1 MSDQPCPVELIRTAL
16 RHHWREAEHGPR
28 AARALLA
35 QAARLATQ
43 VAVGTAAAGQLAA
56 LDQVAVQLEALDHP
70 AGRLLTKSLRR
81 EHAVWQA
88 HVERS
93 ECGAGICFRRPTP
106 PCQAACPANLDIP
119 SFIADIGHHRYDE
132 AVQVIV
138 QDNPLPMTCGLVC
151 PAPCETACLR
161 GQTTGEPLFIR
172 PMKAVASRQALKR
185 FGGYHL
191 PERAPATGKRIAVVG
206 SGPAGL
212 AASYFLAVR
221 GHRVDIFEEQED
233 AGGMLRYGIPAY
245 RLPPELLD
253 IELAQ
258 IERLGVAIHTS
269 HRIDDLDGLRTHG
282 FDAVLVAP
290 GFQLSRLLPF
300 PGSDLPIVK
309 GGMDFLRAV
318 RSGLDPHLQGR
329 IVVIGGGNVA
339 IDVALTAA
347 RQGASQVTMVCLE
360 ARHEMPAS
368 RSEIDVALAEGIS
381 IQNGWG
387 PLEATADGH
396 ITFQQCTRVFDADG
410 RFAPSFEPK
419 RQLGLD
425 ADVILLAVGQSL
437 DARGIDASG
446 IEIRRGLLA
455 TDPATLQTREIGIF
469 ASGDAAHGPRTV
481 VAAVRAGKQAAASI
495 DAWLR
500 HEAIDPHWSDPQQR
514 DHVEPLA
521 VAASA
526 RSRQPRHPM
535 PELPLDQRQD
545 YRQIELGLSQA
556 DADEEAGRCLR
567 CDMCIGCGL
576 CQLACS
582 EVGAEA
588 LRMEETS
595 AGRLVFKDFERP
607 SERCIGCGACA
618 QVCPTGAISIA
629 DVDGVRNTVITG
641 TVVKSQALLACD
653 RCGQPFQSAAQRSL
667 VAGRVGAQAEAHFRQ
682 RLCPACARQAQ
693 ARERLGVSAPA

>member
-1 MSDQPCPVELIRTAL
+1 MSDQPCPVDLLRTAL

-28 AARALLA
+28 AERALLA

-43 VAVGTAAAGQLAA
+43 VAVGTAVPCQLDALEHAAAE
-56 LDQVAVQLEALDHP
+56 LEAFGHP
-70 AGRLLTKSLRR
+70 AGRLLAKSLRR
-81 EHAVWQA
+81 ERAVWQA
-88 HVERS
+88 HIERGKC
-93 ECGAGICFRRPTP
+93 EAGTCFQRPTP
-106 PCQAACPANLDIP
+106 PCQAACPATLDIP
-119 SFIADIGHHRYDE
+119 SFIAHIGHHRYDE
-132 AVQVIV
+132 AVRVMV

-185 FGGYHL
+185 FGGYRL
-191 PERAPATGKRIAVVG
+191 PERAPKTGKRVAIVG

-212 AASYFLAVR
+212 AASYFLAVC
-221 GHRVDIFEEQED
+221 GHHVDIFEEQDE

-258 IERLGVAIHTS
+258 IERLGVSIHTGS
-269 HRIDDLDGLRTHG
+269 HIDDLDGLRAQG
-282 FDAVLVAP
+282 FDAVLLAP

-300 PGSDLPIVK
+300 PGSDLPIVQ

-318 RSGLDPHLQGR
+318 RSGLDPRLQGR
-329 IVVIGGGNVA
+329 VVVIGGGNVA

-347 RQGASQVTMVCLE
+347 RQGASQVTLVCLE

-381 IQNGWG
+381 VQNGWG
-387 PLEATADGH
+387 PLEVTADGH
-396 ITFQQCTRVFDADG
+396 VTFQQCTRVFDDDG

-425 ADVILLAVGQSL
+425 ADTILLAVGQSL
-437 DARGIDASG
+437 DVRGLDASG
-446 IEIRRGLLA
+446 IEIQRGLVA
-455 TDPATLQTREIGIF
+455 TDAATLHTREIGIF

-500 HEAIDPHWSDPQQR
+500 HEPIDPHWSDPRQR
-514 DHVEPLA
+514 DYVAPLA
-521 VAASA
+521 VDASA
-526 RSRQPRHPM
+526 RSGQPRQPM

-545 YRQIELGLSQA
+545 YRQIELGLSHIM
-556 DADEEAGRCLR
+556 ADEEAGRCLR

-588 LRMEETS
+588 LRMEETD
-595 AGRLVFKDFERP
+595 ADRLVFKDFERP
-607 SERCIGCGACA
+607 AEHCIGCGACA
-618 QVCPTGAISIA
+618 QVCPTGAIAIE
-629 DVDGVRNTVITG
+629 DVDGRRDTVITG
-641 TVVKSQALLACD
+641 TIVKSQPLLACAS
-653 RCGQPFQSAAQRSL
+653 CGQPFQSAAQRAL
-667 VAGRVGAQAEAHFRQ
+667 VAARVGAQAEEHFGRL
-682 RLCPACARQAQ
+682 LCPACARQVQ
-693 ARERLGVSAPA
+693 ATLGHP

>member
-1 MSDQPCPVELIRTAL
+1 MSDQPCPIDLLRTAL
-16 RHHWREAEHGPR
+16 RHHWREAESGPR
-28 AARALLA
+28 AERALLA

-43 VAVGTAAAGQLAA
+43 VAVGTAVPGQLAA
-56 LDQVAVQLEALDHP
+56 LDHAAAALEALGHA
-70 AGRLLTKSLRR
+70 AGRLLAKSLRR
-81 EHAVWQA
+81 DRAVWQA
-88 HVERS
+88 HIEQG
-93 ECGAGICFRRPTP
+93 ECAAGICFRRPVP

-132 AVQVIV
+132 AVRVMV

-172 PMKAVASRQALKR
+172 PMKAVASRQALKQ
-185 FGGYHL
+185 FGGYRL
-191 PERAPATGKRIAVVG
+191 PERAPATGKRVAIVG

-258 IERLGVAIHTS
+258 IERLGVAIHTGS
-269 HRIDDLDGLRTHG
+269 RVDDLDGLRAQG
-282 FDAVLVAP
+282 FDAVMLAP
-290 GFQLSRLLPF
+290 GFQLSRQLPF
-300 PGSDLPIVK
+300 PGSDLPIVQ

-318 RSGLDPHLQGR
+318 RSGLDPRLQGR

-339 IDVALTAA
+339 IDVALTAV
-347 RQGASQVTMVCLE
+347 RQGARQVTLVCLE
-360 ARHEMPAS
+360 ARQEMPAS
-368 RSEIDVALAEGIS
+368 RSEIDVALAEGVS

-387 PLEATADGH
+387 PLEVSADGH
-396 ITFQQCTRVFDADG
+396 ITFQQCTQVFDADG
-410 RFAPSFEPK
+410 RFAPRFERQ

-425 ADVILLAVGQSL
+425 ADAILLAVGQSL
-437 DARGIDASG
+437 DARGLDASG
-446 IEIRRGLLA
+446 IEIQRGLLA
-455 TDPATLQTREIGIF
+455 TDAATLQTKEVGIF

-495 DAWLR
+495 DAWLKD
-500 HEAIDPHWSDPQQR
+500 EPLDPHWSDPQQR
-514 DHVEPLA
+514 AHVAPLA
-521 VAASA
+521 VDASA
-526 RSRQPRHPM
+526 RSRQPRQPM
-535 PELPLDQRQD
+535 PELPLDLRQD
-545 YRQIELGLSQA
+545 YNQIELGLTQA
-556 DADEEAGRCLR
+556 MADEEAGRCLR

-607 SERCIGCGACA
+607 AERCIGCGACA
-618 QVCPTGAISIA
+618 QVCPTGAIAIE
-629 DVDGVRNTVITG
+629 DVGARRDTVITG
-641 TVVKSQALLACD
+641 TVVKSQPLLTCD
-653 RCGQPFQSAAQRSL
+653 DCGRPFQTAAHRAVVAERIGEAAAAQLRR
-667 VAGRVGAQAEAHFRQ
+667 G
-682 RLCPACARQAQ
+682 LCPACARDAH
-693 ARERLGVSAPA
+693 ARAAITT